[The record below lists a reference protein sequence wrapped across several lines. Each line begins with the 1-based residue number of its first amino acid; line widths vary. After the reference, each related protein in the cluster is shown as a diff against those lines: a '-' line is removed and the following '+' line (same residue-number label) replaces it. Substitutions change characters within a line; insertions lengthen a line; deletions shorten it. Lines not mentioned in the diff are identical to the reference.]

1 MKVRSLVSL
10 LVLFGLLLNAGGVY
24 ARPGGGAQFGDKT
37 LKFDKEKFIATIK
50 KNQLGAGILDG
61 YAAVIINKDGNV
73 VAEAA
78 GGMAIRGDG
87 NGFKDALMT
96 TSTPN
101 DIGSDFKLLS
111 FITLLSHFE
120 KQAAKN
126 PANTVEKQLNGSIL
140 PYLPKSWRAWV
151 NSPPDKNSAA
161 AQATARI
168 AKTTFAQLMSHK
180 SGFRP
185 LSLPKGTP
193 TSPFNYIDV
202 GIQQADIG
210 VRAYSNF
217 NATVLTYLWPRL
229 MDPAKADQIEAQ
241 ITNGKVANNNH
252 EVYGKLYGD
261 FFESWMQKNV
271 FDALQPSAI
280 RPSCDPAVDF
290 PKRNPAVT
298 FARYY
303 ETALGAVNPQYW
315 SEKDKNYGCHAQG
328 GYYLSMRQLAMFMAN
343 YQATNTLVSDKVRK
357 MMYDDSNGT
366 TQDARLGWSK
376 ITEREFA
383 TTNFGVKK
391 IPWHGGDSLGH
402 TAIIQLPGGYIA
414 VGTIN
419 GVGSGGTVANGVID
433 AWEEALRAN
442 FK

>member
-1 MKVRSLVSL
+1 MKVRSIVSL

-24 ARPGGGAQFGDKT
+24 ARRGGGAQFGDKT

-50 KNQLGAGILDG
+50 KNKLGAGILDG
-61 YAAVIINKDGNV
+61 YAAVIINKDGNI

-87 NGFKDALMT
+87 NGYKDTLMT

-101 DIGSDFKLLS
+101 DIGSDFKLIS
-111 FITLLSHFE
+111 FITLLSVFE
-120 KQAAKN
+120 KRAARN
-126 PANTVEKQLNGSIL
+126 PALTVEKQLNQPIL
-140 PYLPKSWRAWV
+140 PYLPKAWQAFI
-151 NSPPDKNSAA
+151 NASASKRGDD

-180 SGFRP
+180 SGFR
-185 LSLPKGTP
+185 SVTDK
-193 TSPFNYIDV
+193 TSPFSYIDK

-210 VRAYSNF
+210 VRSYSNF

-229 MDPAKADQIEAQ
+229 VDSATANTFDAQ
-241 ITNGKVANNNH
+241 MESGKVANNDH
-252 EVYGKLYGD
+252 AQYGKLYGD
-261 FFESWMQKNV
+261 FFESWMQKHV
-271 FDALQPSAI
+271 FDVLQPSGI

-290 PKRNPAVT
+290 PKRNPPVI

-303 ETALGAVNPQYW
+303 ATAQGAVNPQYW

-328 GYYLSMRQLAMFMAN
+328 GYYLSMRQLAQFMAN

-357 MMYDDSNGT
+357 MMYEDSNGT
-366 TQDARLGWSK
+366 TQDARLGWSR
-376 ITEREFA
+376 IAASEFA
-383 TTNFGVKK
+383 TTNFGVKRL
-391 IPWHGGDSLGH
+391 PWHGGDNLGH

-419 GVGSGGTVANGVID
+419 GVGSGGTVVSGLID
-433 AWEEALRAN
+433 AWAEALRAN
-442 FK
+442 FE

>member
-1 MKVRSLVSL
+1 MKVRSLISL
-10 LVLFGLLLNAGGVY
+10 LVLFGLLLNAGG
-24 ARPGGGAQFGDKT
+24 ALAQLGGGQQLGDKT
-37 LKFDKEKFIATIK
+37 LKFDKEKFIAKVKET
-50 KNQLGAGILDG
+50 QLGAGILDG
-61 YAAVIINKDGNV
+61 YAAVIINKDGNI

-87 NGFKDALMT
+87 KGYKDALMT

-101 DIGSDFKLLS
+101 DIGSDFKMLS

-120 KQAAKN
+120 KRAAKN
-126 PANTVEKQLNGSIL
+126 PANTVEKQLNESIL
-140 PYLPKSWRAWV
+140 PYLPKAWRAWV
-151 NSPPDKNSAA
+151 VAPPDKDSAA

-202 GIQQADIG
+202 GIQQANIG
-210 VRAYSNF
+210 VRSYSNF
-217 NATVLTYLWPRL
+217 NASVLTYLWPRL
-229 MDPAKADQIEAQ
+229 MDPARADQIEAQ
-241 ITNGKVANNNH
+241 IAGGKVANNNH

-261 FFESWMQKNV
+261 FFENWMQKNV
-271 FDALQPSAI
+271 FDVIQPGI

-290 PKRNPAVT
+290 PKRNPSVT

-303 ETALGAVNPQYW
+303 ETPLGAVNPQYW

-328 GYYLSMRQLAMFMAN
+328 GYYLSMRQLAAFMAN
-343 YQATNTLVSDKVRK
+343 YQASSVLVSDKVRK
-357 MMYDDSNGT
+357 MMYDDSTGT
-366 TQDARLGWSK
+366 TQDARLGWSN
-376 ITEREFA
+376 TMASAFA
-383 TTNFGVKK
+383 TKNFGVNR
-391 IPWHGGDSLGH
+391 IPWHGGDAFGH
-402 TAIIQLPGGYIA
+402 TAIVQLPGGFIA

-419 GVGSGGTVANGVID
+419 GVGSGGTIAQGLKD
-433 AWEEALRAN
+433 AWGVAVQSN
-442 FK
+442 FE